1 MDELYVFLN
10 FLPELSSATRLSQIK
25 TSWKYISSKN
35 DTKERLSLWIMIDG
49 YLFLNGVDF
58 EGRPYK
64 WNSKVTSQWKFNS
77 KSYGHNLLSVG
88 GERYMSIFSY
98 DK

>member
-10 FLPELSSATRLSQIK
+10 FLPELSSATRPSQIK

-35 DTKERLSLWIMIDG
+35 DTKERLSLLIDG

-58 EGRPYK
+58 EGRLYK
-64 WNSKVTSQWKFNS
+64 WNLKVTS
-77 KSYGHNLLSVG
+77 
-88 GERYMSIFSY
+88 
-98 DK
+98 